1 MAEILKTTVLD
12 DSWAIFLKAD
22 VRLDD
27 DVVVSRQIELHGE
40 VAVVLPY
47 DPVRR
52 KALLVRLLR
61 VPPLYAQGLQAITEA
76 PAGLLDPGET
86 AEDAGR
92 REAMEE
98 TGVRLGQLE
107 PVGSYWSTPGISTER
122 MWLFLA
128 AYTEAD
134 RSGAGGGVAEEHEGI
149 EVLEVGLDELGRRL
163 DDGRIDDLKTLAL
176 VQALKLRRPDL
187 F

>member
-1 MAEILKTTVLD
+1 MAEILRTTVLD
-12 DSWAIFLKAD
+12 DSWATFLKAE

-27 DVVVSRQIELHGE
+27 GAVVSRQIEAHGE

-47 DPVRR
+47 DPTRR
-52 KALLVRLLR
+52 TALLVRLLR
-61 VPPLYAQGLQAITEA
+61 VPPLYAQGLQAVTEA
-76 PAGLLDPGET
+76 PAGLVDPGET
-86 AEDAGR
+86 AGAAAR

-98 TGVRLGQLE
+98 TGVALGPLE

-128 AYTEAD
+128 PYTAAD
-134 RSGAGGGVAEEHEGI
+134 RRGAGGGVAEEHEGI
-149 EVLEVGLDELGRRL
+149 TVLEIGLDDLSRRL
-163 DDGRIDDLKTLAL
+163 EEGRIEDMKTLAL
-176 VQALKLRRPDL
+176 VQALKLRRPEL

>member
-1 MAEILKTTVLD
+1 MLD
-12 DSWAIFLKAD
+12 DSWATFLKAD

-27 DVVVSRQIELHGE
+27 GAVVSRQIEAHGE

-47 DPVRR
+47 DPIRR

-86 AEDAGR
+86 AEAAAR

-98 TGVRLGQLE
+98 TGVQLGQLE
-107 PVGSYWSTPGISTER
+107 AVGSYWSTPGISTER

-128 AYTEAD
+128 PYAEGD
-134 RSGAGGGVAEEHEGI
+134 RRGAGGGLAEEHEGI
-149 EVLEVGLDELGRRL
+149 EVLEVGLDALGRML
-163 DDGRIDDLKTLAL
+163 DGGQIDDMKTLAL